1 MESTARLLLA
11 LFLSMAA
18 IYLWNH
24 YYVNP
29 KMKEA
34 EIALKAKQKS
44 IIDEEKLSTLEI
56 NSKNSLSSLTENEFE
71 KDFPV
76 EKKKILKGFF
86 PRKKIIKND
95 FKDNLRVKIS
105 SKDLEGS
112 INLQGLL
119 IDDLTLKN
127 YRQSLDKN
135 SENVVLLSPKNTK
148 ELYFLRSG
156 WVSKGAAKIKT
167 PDENSIWKISS
178 KNKILSENKP
188 LEFSWDNGQGVIF
201 KQKISLNKKYL
212 FDVVQSVKNL
222 SGVDVKLSPF
232 ALGNRIVENRESV
245 FISHEGAIA
254 YAEGEIKE
262 EKYSSLSEEGKK
274 EYRKTNGWAGITDK
288 YWLTAI
294 IPQNSNEGLFDI
306 RFNHYRS
313 SQKDRYQV
321 DLMGENIS
329 IKNGDE
335 VNYKFNFF
343 TGSKKLKLLETYS
356 KELDAKLF
364 DRAIDFGI
372 YYIITKPIME
382 ALYFFNKYLN
392 NLGLAIMALTICV
405 RLLLFPVA
413 NKAYNSMARMRKHMP
428 EIQRLKEKYKK
439 DSQKLGVEMMKYYK
453 DHKIN
458 PLSGCFPL
466 FIQIP
471 IFFSL
476 YKVLY
481 VTIEMRHAPFF
492 GWIKDLSEKDPT
504 NILNL
509 FGLIPYDVPAWL
521 PALGILPILYTITM
535 ILQQKL
541 NPPPSDETQRIVM
554 AWMPWIFL
562 FVFASF
568 ASGLVIYWIWN
579 NILSILQQWVIT
591 RRVEEDKKA

>member
-11 LFLSMAA
+11 LFLSMSA

-29 KMKEA
+29 KIEKA
-34 EIALKAKQKS
+34 EIALKQKQKEL
-44 IIDEEKLSTLEI
+44 IEQEKLDSLDI
-56 NSKNSLSSLTENEFE
+56 NSANSLDSLSGDFQVSEGLAIKKTSS
-71 KDFPV
+71 
-76 EKKKILKGFF
+76 KIISRTKL
-86 PRKKIIKND
+86 IKND
-95 FKDNLRVKIS
+95 FSKNLRVKIS
-105 SKDLEGS
+105 TKDVEGS

-119 IDDLTLKN
+119 LDDLTLKN
-127 YRQSLDKN
+127 YNETLKN
-135 SENVVLLSPKNTK
+135 DSGKVVLLSPKNTK

-156 WVSKGAAKIKT
+156 WVSKGKANVKT
-167 PDENSIWKISS
+167 PDENSLWKIIS
-178 KNKILSENKP
+178 KNKILTENNP
-188 LEFSWDNGQGVIF
+188 IELAWDNGEGFIF
-201 KQKISLNKKYL
+201 KQKISLNEKYL
-212 FDVVQSVKNL
+212 FEIQQSVSNN
-222 SGVDVKLSPF
+222 SGVNVSLSPF
-232 ALGNRIVENRESV
+232 ALSNRAVEERENV

-254 YAEGEIKE
+254 YAEDEIKE
-262 EKYSSLSEEGKK
+262 VKYSTLAEEGKQEFK
-274 EYRKTNGWAGITDK
+274 KTKGWAGISDK
-288 YWLTAI
+288 YWLTSI
-294 IPQNSNEGLFDI
+294 LPQDSSKGLFDI

-313 SQKDRYQV
+313 NQKDRYQV
-321 DLMGENIS
+321 DILGENFTL
-329 IKNGDE
+329 KNGE
-335 VNYKFNFF
+335 ELNYKFNFF
-343 TGSKKLKLLETYS
+343 AGSKKLKLLEKYS
-356 KELDAKLF
+356 KELDIKLF

-382 ALYFFNKYLN
+382 ALYFFNKYFN

-428 EIQRLKEKYKK
+428 EIQRMKEKYKK

-453 DHKIN
+453 EHKIN

-504 NILNL
+504 NILNF
-509 FGLIPYDVPAWL
+509 FGLLPYDVPAWL
-521 PALGILPILYTITM
+521 PAIGILPILYTLTM

-579 NILSILQQWVIT
+579 NILSILQQWIIT
-591 RRVEEDKKA
+591 KRVEEDKKA